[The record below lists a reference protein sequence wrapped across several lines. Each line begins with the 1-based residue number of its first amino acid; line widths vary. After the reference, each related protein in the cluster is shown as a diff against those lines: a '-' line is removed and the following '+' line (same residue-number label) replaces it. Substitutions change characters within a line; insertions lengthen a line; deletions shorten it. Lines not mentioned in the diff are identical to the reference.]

1 MANKAIKC
9 SLHVNNRWGYCYTP
23 QEFPSINQAVKA
35 GREYIGGFAWYV
47 FVDGKMVR
55 QGYCNRD

>member
-9 SLHVNNRWGYCYTP
+9 SLHVNNTWGYCYTP

-35 GREYIGGFAWYV
+35 GREYIGGCWYRV
-47 FVDGKMVR
+47 YANGKKVR
-55 QGYCNRD
+55 QGCCKG